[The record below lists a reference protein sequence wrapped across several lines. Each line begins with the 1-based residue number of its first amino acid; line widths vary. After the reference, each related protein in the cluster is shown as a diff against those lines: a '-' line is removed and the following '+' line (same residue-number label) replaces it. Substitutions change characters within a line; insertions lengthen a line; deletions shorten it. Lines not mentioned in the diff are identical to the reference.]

1 MEHERDRYSA
11 ASNADFPEA
20 KNPELLALRP
30 TLGTSMA
37 TVTAEVVRIA
47 ITSETTRD
55 AVFLQTKTYD
65 VAKLTALR
73 AWANSL
79 YTRLSAQPVQAVAEE
94 RSPREKNPKCS
105 WYHFSVVDPVT
116 GWRVDIPIKI
126 KEARYQWSI
135 REIEECSEL
144 GMFAENAR
152 KAAKTVKFS
161 KDDFWDGLP
170 ASLWWHRGYIEGNFL
185 ESQCQRVASFQLF
198 DDGWRII
205 NIEDIDHCS
214 D

>member
-1 MEHERDRYSA
+1 MEHERDRYGA
-11 ASNADFPEA
+11 ACNADFPEA

-37 TVTAEVVRIA
+37 TVTVEVVRIA

-73 AWANSL
+73 GWANSL
-79 YTRLSAQPVQAVAEE
+79 YARLSTQPVQAVAEE
-94 RSPREKNPKCS
+94 RSSYEKNPRCS
-105 WYHFSVVDPVT
+105 SYHFSVVDPVS
-116 GWRVDIPIKI
+116 GWRVDLASK
-126 KEARYQWSI
+126 KAWYKWSDA
-135 REIEECSEL
+135 EIDGACSY
-144 GMFAENAR
+144 GGDMFAETAR
-152 KAAKTVKFS
+152 KAAKTVEFS
-161 KDDFWDGLP
+161 KDDFWHGLP
-170 ASLWWHRGYIEGNFL
+170 ASLWWHRGYIEGNL
-185 ESQCQRVASFQLF
+185 SESECQRVASFQLF

-205 NIEDIDHCS
+205 NTEDIDHCL